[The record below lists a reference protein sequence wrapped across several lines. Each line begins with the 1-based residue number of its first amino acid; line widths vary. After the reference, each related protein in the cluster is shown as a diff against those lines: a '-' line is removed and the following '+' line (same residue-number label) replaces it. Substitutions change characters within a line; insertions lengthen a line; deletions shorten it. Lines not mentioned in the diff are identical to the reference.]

1 MRLLMI
7 IPAYNEAKNIK
18 RVVYSVQETYPE
30 YDYIVVNDGSK
41 DNTAQICKQ
50 NRFNFLDLP
59 INLGLSGGIQA
70 GMKYAYQYGYDAVI
84 QIDGDG
90 QHQASYIEK
99 LVDCMEETHADIVIG
114 SRFKEIKKKKSLR
127 MFGSE
132 IIRFL
137 IKWTTH
143 QNITDPT
150 SGMRIYNRK
159 VMKAYTTEMNF
170 NPEPDTISY
179 LIKCGAKV
187 VEAQV
192 QMSERA
198 GGESYLNWKNSIIY
212 MVKVCF
218 SILVIQMFR
227 KRKELE

>member
-114 SRFKEIKKKKSLR
+114 SRFKEVKKEKSLR

-132 IIRFL
+132 L
-137 IKWTTH
+137 
-143 QNITDPT
+143 
-150 SGMRIYNRK
+150 S
-159 VMKAYTTEMNF
+159 A
-170 NPEPDTISY
+170 S
-179 LIKCGAKV
+179 
-187 VEAQV
+187 
-192 QMSERA
+192 
-198 GGESYLNWKNSIIY
+198 
-212 MVKVCF
+212 
-218 SILVIQMFR
+218 
-227 KRKELE
+227 

>member
-1 MRLLMI
+1 MI

-114 SRFKEIKKKKSLR
+114 SRFKEVKKEKSLR

-137 IKWTTH
+137 IK
-143 QNITDPT
+143 
-150 SGMRIYNRK
+150 
-159 VMKAYTTEMNF
+159 
-170 NPEPDTISY
+170 
-179 LIKCGAKV
+179 
-187 VEAQV
+187 
-192 QMSERA
+192 
-198 GGESYLNWKNSIIY
+198 
-212 MVKVCF
+212 
-218 SILVIQMFR
+218 
-227 KRKELE
+227 